1 MSLTPSYVSITGVD
15 VLLNKESNRE
25 TPSVVTFTSKQRQM
39 GTDASA
45 SLSTNPRNTIILLK
59 RLLGKKFSDP
69 SVQADLQY
77 LPFKVTEG
85 PNGGCLFNVEYLDK
99 PAQLTVEQIM
109 ATMLVDLKEIAE
121 KEHNTP
127 ISDTVISVPAFFTEP
142 ERYAMLAAA
151 QIAGLNCLRLLSET
165 TATALAYGI
174 YKTDLAEGKPFHVAF
189 VDVGHTA
196 TQVCVVALKKGHLA
210 VLSNAWDREL
220 GGRSFENAL
229 FDHFVAEFDAKHKL
243 DIKSNPR
250 ASFRL
255 RLAVEKAKKILSTNP
270 EASLSVE
277 CLMNDVDVNSSV
289 TRDKF
294 EELIKPLLDNL
305 LVPANKAVKDAGLT
319 VEQIDNVE
327 VVGGS
332 SRVPS
337 VQRLLTEFFGREP
350 NRTLNAKETVSRGCA
365 LQCAMLSPA
374 FKVRDFQVEDSFPY
388 TVQFKWTGKD
398 GGVETS
404 CVFEKGA
411 PVPSA
416 KMLSFYRTESFE
428 ISAEYTE
435 DSDIPSTADRAIGT
449 WSVGPFTVP
458 KGAEKAKLKLKAV
471 LNLNGV
477 VTVESVHVVEEEE
490 YEEQVTVERKSPEDS
505 TMTEAAAANGDSPAD
520 DASGNTAEQDAAAP
534 AVETQTIKKKRTKK
548 HPVPVKPCSTHAL
561 PQPQIQ
567 KLYESEC
574 EMALQQK
581 IVTETN
587 DAKNA
592 VEAYIYS
599 LRGRIHENLAP
610 FVQEIKRDKISKLL
624 EDAENWLYEDGEDVA
639 KSVYISKLAE
649 LKKLGDPIER
659 RATEDSLRA
668 TMAGQLKQ
676 LCGGYLNNVSE
687 GAGEGG
693 KYAHISKEELDR
705 VRNEAEGALAWLADK
720 EAAQAG
726 LNKYDDPALTV
737 DEIKKKGEIVERV
750 VGPIFSQPPPPPPKK
765 VEVEVEEKVEEPM
778 ETDGGEDRGEVDDEE
793 PMQEE

>member
-1 MSLTPSYVSITGVD
+1 
-15 VLLNKESNRE
+15 
-25 TPSVVTFTSKQRQM
+25 M

-85 PNGGCLFNVEYLDK
+85 PNGECLFNVEYLDK

-109 ATMLVDLKEIAE
+109 AAMLVDLKEIAE

-127 ISDTVISVPAFFTEP
+127 VSDTVISVPAFFTEP

-151 QIAGLNCLRLLSET
+151 QIAGLNCLRLLNET
-165 TATALAYGI
+165 SATALAYGI
-174 YKTDLAEGKPFHVAF
+174 YKTDLAEDKPFHVAF

-255 RLAVEKAKKILSTNP
+255 RLAVEKAKKILTTNP

-305 LVPANKAVKDAGLT
+305 LVPVNKAVKDAGLT

-388 TVQFKWTGKD
+388 AVQFKWIGKD

-404 CVFEKGA
+404 RVFEKGA

-416 KMLSFYRTESFE
+416 KMLSFFRTKSFE
-428 ISAEYTE
+428 VSAEYTE
-435 DSDIPSTADRAIGT
+435 DSNIPSTADRAIGT
-449 WSVGPFTVP
+449 WNIGPFTVP
-458 KGAEKAKLKLKAV
+458 KGAEKTKLKLKTV

-505 TMTEAAAANGDSPAD
+505 TMTEADVAANGDSA
-520 DASGNTAEQDAAAP
+520 AAAAAAAAP

-548 HPVPVKPCSTHAL
+548 HPVPVELCSTHAL

-610 FVQEIKRDKISKLL
+610 FVQETKRDEISKLL

-668 TMAGQLKQ
+668 TMAGQLRQ
-676 LCGGYLNNVSE
+676 LCSGYLYEVSQ
-687 GAGEGG
+687 GAGVEGG
-693 KYAHISKEELDR
+693 KYAHISEEELGR
-705 VRNEAEGALAWLADK
+705 ARNEAEGALAWLADK

-737 DEIKKKGEIVERV
+737 DEIKKKGELVERV
-750 VGPIFSQPPPPPPKK
+750 VGPILSQPPPPPKK
-765 VEVEVEEKVEEPM
+765 VEVEAEEKVEVEEPM
-778 ETDGGEDRGEVDDEE
+778 EADGGEDRGEVEDDE

>member
-1 MSLTPSYVSITGVD
+1 MSLIPSYPSIAGVD

-85 PNGGCLFNVEYLDK
+85 PNGECLFNVEYLDK

-109 ATMLVDLKEIAE
+109 AAMLVDLKEIAE

-127 ISDTVISVPAFFTEP
+127 VSDTVISVPAFFTEP

-151 QIAGLNCLRLLSET
+151 QIAGLNCLRLLNET

-174 YKTDLAEGKPFHVAF
+174 YKTDLAEDKPFHVAF

-255 RLAVEKAKKILSTNP
+255 RLAVEKAKKILTTNP

-305 LVPANKAVKDAGLT
+305 LVPVNKAVKDAGLT

-388 TVQFKWTGKD
+388 AVQFKWIGKD

-404 CVFEKGA
+404 RVFEKGA

-416 KMLSFYRTESFE
+416 KMLSFFRTESFE
-428 ISAEYTE
+428 VSAEYTE

-449 WSVGPFTVP
+449 WCIGPFTVP
-458 KGAEKAKLKLKAV
+458 KGVEKAKLKLKTV

-505 TMTEAAAANGDSPAD
+505 TMTEADVAANGDSPA
-520 DASGNTAEQDAAAP
+520 AAAAAAAP

-548 HPVPVKPCSTHAL
+548 HPVPVEPRSTHAL

-610 FVQEIKRDKISKLL
+610 FVQETKRDEISKLL

-668 TMAGQLKQ
+668 TMANQFRQ
-676 LCGGYLNNVSE
+676 LCGGYLNEVSQ
-687 GAGEGG
+687 GAGDEGG
-693 KYAHISKEELDR
+693 KYAHISPEELGR

-737 DEIKKKGEIVERV
+737 DEIKKKGEMVERV
-750 VGPIFSQPPPPPPKK
+750 VGPILSQPPPPPPPKK
-765 VEVEVEEKVEEPM
+765 VEAEAEKKVEVEESM
-778 ETDGGEDRGEVDDEE
+778 ETDGGEDRGEVEDDE